1 MEVSV
6 KVHKIIKCTIDSTV
20 FFTSGGGVDDVL
32 LRLSLI
38 KQIIKDT
45 NFDEHFIQCQTST
58 DSLGIVNEFV

>member
-45 NFDEHFIQCQTST
+45 NLMSISFSVKHPQTVWES
-58 DSLGIVNEFV
+58 